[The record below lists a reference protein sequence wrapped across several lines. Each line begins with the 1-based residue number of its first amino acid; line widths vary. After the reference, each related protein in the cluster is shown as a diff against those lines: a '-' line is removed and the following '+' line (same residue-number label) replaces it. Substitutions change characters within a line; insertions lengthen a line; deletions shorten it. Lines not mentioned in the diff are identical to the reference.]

1 MKNGGRSQ
9 DLKGRVGVIK
19 NIVSRVICPQRLKFL
34 FSIEIGGNV
43 DEGKWIV

>member
-1 MKNGGRSQ
+1 MVAGLERP
-9 DLKGRVGVIK
+9 GVIK
-19 NIVSRVICPQRLKFL
+19 NTVSRVICPQRLQFL